1 MSFRIVVALSLLIAT
16 GANAAECAFRP
27 DPEAFLE
34 RQSRSIRDAY
44 SHARTL
50 TVPSTSN
57 RKGPRKSTVDAAT
70 LPRRN
75 FIDDEIFGALT
86 KAGVP
91 AANLSTDEEFVR
103 RVTLDLAGRLPTP
116 GEVRSFL
123 DDTSADK
130 RDKWIDKIIGSP
142 EFVDKWT
149 KWWGD
154 LLENAQFPAL
164 FDRRENGRN
173 VYYKYIKDFVERD
186 RSLRDVIPELI
197 TANGNHYEN
206 GPANFSLTAKTNM
219 GPSQDTYDN
228 GLVKATTYFLGMSQ
242 YDCVLCHNGRGHLE
256 QVNLWGSRATRQQA
270 WRMAAHFS
278 RLTMPGRSGVGSA
291 DFLFQSFDVSER
303 ATGTYDLNTSTG
315 NRPPRGAA
323 SGVANLTP
331 EYRDT
336 EAKPKD
342 GNWRAAFAESLL
354 QDPMF
359 ATNFANRFWR
369 EFFGTGLVE
378 PYDMLDPDRLDPDNP
393 PPAPWT
399 LQATHPV
406 LMKKLA
412 QEFRDSDFNVRSLIR
427 FIVRSNAYQLS
438 SRYDGKF
445 TLDMVPLFAR
455 HYPRR
460 LWSEEVHDI
469 IVTGSGDL
477 PTYTFNNKLPPVRNA
492 MQLPDNDEPRSN
504 GAVNSFLHTFLRGN
518 RDSLQRSSEQTIL
531 QRMAIMNDSF
541 VTNRTRAVSPN
552 LATLFKITDNRDVVE
567 EIYMTFL
574 ARQPSE
580 TETETAIQ
588 YLKRAVNAADRNL
601 YLEDLVWTCIN
612 KAEFVFSY

>member
-1 MSFRIVVALSLLIAT
+1 MSLRTVVALSLLAAS
-16 GANAAECAFRP
+16 GANAAECAFRS

-34 RQSRSIRDAY
+34 RQSRHVRDVY
-44 SHARTL
+44 SYARTL
-50 TVPSTSN
+50 AVPGKT
-57 RKGPRKSTVDAAT
+57 PRRVTLDASE

-75 FIDDEIFGALT
+75 FIDDEIFGALG
-86 KAGVP
+86 KAGIPV
-91 AANLSTDEEFVR
+91 AALSTDEEFVR
-103 RVTLDLAGRLPTP
+103 RVTLDLTGRLPSP
-116 GEVRSFL
+116 AELRAFL
-123 DDTSADK
+123 ADESANK
-130 RDKWIDKIIGSP
+130 RDQWIDKLIGSP

-173 VYYKYIKDFVERD
+173 AYYKYIKDFVERD
-186 RSLRDVIPELI
+186 VSLRDVVPQLI

-206 GPANFSLTAKTNM
+206 GPANFSLSAKTNM
-219 GPSQDTYDN
+219 GPNQDTYDN

-256 QVNLWGSRATRQQA
+256 QVNLWGSRATRQDA

-278 RLTMPGRSGVGSA
+278 RLTMPGRNAPST
-291 DFLFQSFDVSER
+291 DFLFQSFDISER
-303 ATGTYDLNTSTG
+303 IAGTYDLNTTTG
-315 NRPPRGAA
+315 NRPARAAGA
-323 SGVANLTP
+323 GGIANVTP
-331 EYRDT
+331 EYRGT
-336 EAKPKD
+336 ESKPKD
-342 GNWRAAFAESLL
+342 GNWRAAFAESLI

-378 PYDMLDPDRLDPDNP
+378 PYDMLDPDRLDPDRP

-406 LMKKLA
+406 LLKKLA
-412 QEFRDSDFNVRSLIR
+412 QEFRDSDLNIRHLIR
-427 FIVRSNAYQLS
+427 VIVRSNAYRLS
-438 SRYDGKF
+438 SRYEGKW
-445 TLDMVPLFAR
+445 TLDMVNLFAR

-460 LWSEEVHDI
+460 LWAEEIHDI

-477 PTYTFNNKLPPVRNA
+477 PAYTFNNKLPPVRNA

-504 GAVNSFLHTFLRGN
+504 GAVNGFLNAFLRGN
-518 RDSLQRSSEQTIL
+518 RDSRQRTSDQTIL

-541 VTNRTRAVSPN
+541 VTNRTRAISPN
-552 LATLFKITDNRDVVE
+552 LTALFKISGDREVVE
-567 EIYMTFL
+567 EIYLTFL

-580 TETETAIQ
+580 LETAAAIR
-588 YLKRAVNAADRNL
+588 YLQRALNAADRNN